1 MGIIY
6 WKCYACII
14 IYVYLTTMK
23 KEETV
28 DYNIKTAWHAIY
40 RMYNQ
45 EALKSDFTTSI
56 GFVLLNIDSKLGTPA
71 TKIAPLIGLESRS
84 LTRMLKNMEERGL
97 IEKHPDP
104 NDRRSVRIFL
114 TDIGKEKKEISR
126 KTVLGFN
133 NYVRE
138 QIPEDKLNIF
148 FEVISKI
155 NRIVEQDVP
164 QTLTEE

>member
-1 MGIIY
+1 MR
-6 WKCYACII
+6 
-14 IYVYLTTMK
+14 

-45 EALKSDFTTSI
+45 TAIKNNFTTSI
-56 GFVLLNIDSKLGTPA
+56 GFVLLNIDSREGAPA

-84 LTRMLKNMEERGL
+84 LTRMLKNMEEKGL
-97 IEKHPDP
+97 IVKKPDL

-114 TDIGKEKKEISR
+114 TDLGKEKKEISR

-133 NYVRE
+133 ELVRDL
-138 QIPEDKLNIF
+138 IPDAKLKIF
-148 FEVISKI
+148 FEVINEI
-155 NRIVEQDVP
+155 NKIVE
-164 QTLTEE
+164 EEINKPILSHEEI

>member
-1 MGIIY
+1 MHNKVAYI
-6 WKCYACII
+6 WDA
-14 IYVYLTTMK
+14 MR

-45 EALKSDFTTSI
+45 TAMKNDFTTSI
-56 GFVLLNIDSKLGTPA
+56 GFVLLNIDSREGTPA

-84 LTRMLKNMEERGL
+84 LTRMLKSMEEKGFVV
-97 IEKHPDP
+97 KKPDS

-114 TDIGKEKKEISR
+114 TDLGKEKKEISR

-133 NYVRE
+133 GLVRDL
-138 QIPEDKLNIF
+138 ISDAKLRVF
-148 FEVISKI
+148 FEVINEI
-155 NRIVEQDVP
+155 NKIVE
-164 QTLTEE
+164 EEINKPVLSHEEI

>member
-1 MGIIY
+1 
-6 WKCYACII
+6 
-14 IYVYLTTMK
+14 MK

-56 GFVLLNIDSKLGTPA
+56 GFVLLNIDSKEGTPA

-84 LTRMLKNMEERGL
+84 LTRMLKNMEEKGF
-97 IEKHPDP
+97 IVKKPDL

-114 TDIGKEKKEISR
+114 TELGKEKKEISR

-133 NYVRE
+133 HYVRE
-138 QIPEDKLNIF
+138 EIPEDKLRTF
-148 FEVISKI
+148 FEVISVI
-155 NRIVEQDVP
+155 NRIVDEGIQ
-164 QTLTEE
+164 QTVIEE